1 MFTIFNPLFAVAILK
16 TNLSNLHQNYDG
28 LYKTIYSNKSYESY
42 THKSMQTRINQVQT
56 DGNKNSA

>member
-1 MFTIFNPLFAVAILK
+1 MTISK
-16 TNLSNLHQNYDG
+16 TNLSKLSQNFDG
-28 LYKTIYSNKSYESY
+28 LQETIYNNKSYECY